1 MSRVFGSARLAAVL
15 ALLGG
20 SATACS
26 GAEEETCEIATADMS
41 AVALVIDSGLDIRA
55 AVDFEL
61 GDRRGRGAPLRLCD
75 TDRLTINGSTPTEID
90 KADRIEYSVTLE
102 PDAERSFSFVLDR
115 EAQGDRVTFDVQLPD
130 ALEFLSPMD
139 GDPIPVAD
147 AQQVQWEP
155 PLADGVIEVGMT
167 EALGGGQCLVA
178 DTDGHTYEDLGG
190 VQVPDTGLWDIP
202 AGVLRSESLDPCATT
217 YSLTRLASGD
227 YPTDF
232 ERGGRVEA
240 RVERYQDVLIVP

>member
-1 MSRVFGSARLAAVL
+1 MSLVFGSTRLVAVL
-15 ALLGG
+15 ALCSGW
-20 SATACS
+20 AIACS
-26 GAEEETCEIATADMS
+26 GEEEDTCEIATADIS
-41 AVALVIDSGLDIRA
+41 AVALVIDSGMDIRA

-61 GDRRGRGAPLRLCD
+61 GDRRGRGSPLRLCD

-90 KADRIEYSVTLE
+90 KADRIEHALTLE
-102 PDAERSFSFVLDR
+102 PDAERSFTFVLDR
-115 EAQGDRVTFDVQLPD
+115 EAQEDRITFDVELPD

-139 GDPIPVAD
+139 GDPITVGD

-155 PLADGVIEVGMT
+155 AVADGIIELGMT

-178 DTDGHTYEDLGG
+178 EAEGHTYEDLGG
-190 VQVPDTGLWDIP
+190 IQVPDTGQWDIP
-202 AGVLRSESLDPCATT
+202 AGALASESLDPCATT
-217 YSLTRLASGD
+217 YSLTRLASGT
-227 YPTDF
+227 YPAAF